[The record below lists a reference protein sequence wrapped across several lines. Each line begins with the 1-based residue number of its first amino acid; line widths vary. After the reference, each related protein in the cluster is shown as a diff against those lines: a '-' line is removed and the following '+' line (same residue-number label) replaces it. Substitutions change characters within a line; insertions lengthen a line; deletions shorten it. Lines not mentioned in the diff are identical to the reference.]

1 MQKATST
8 RLRIF
13 RSGYLEN
20 KAAALIGT
28 RQLSAFDSR
37 RRITGM
43 AERPPIRPG
52 DWIIIGRAD
61 CVVSRVYPPGDPSG
75 DCEVVHNPAKPS
87 NDDAFW
93 DGEKWQ
99 FKPGASGYADKYER
113 LNSFVRTL
121 KRGRSR

>member
-1 MQKATST
+1 MS
-8 RLRIF
+8 
-13 RSGYLEN
+13 
-20 KAAALIGT
+20 
-28 RQLSAFDSR
+28 
-37 RRITGM
+37 
-43 AERPPIRPG
+43 ERPPIRPG

-99 FKPGASGYADKYER
+99 FKPGASGYAGKYER

-121 KRGRSR
+121 KRGHSR

>member
-1 MQKATST
+1 MPRTKRRPKIS
-8 RLRIF
+8 RF
-13 RSGYLEN
+13 GCLEN
-20 KAAALIGT
+20 KAAARIGAVSF
-28 RQLSAFDSR
+28 QEKDG
-37 RRITGM
+37 GM
-43 AERPPIRPG
+43 TERPPIRPG

-61 CVVSRVYPPGDPSG
+61 CVVSRVYPPGDPTG

-93 DGEKWQ
+93 DGNKWQ